1 MYKRQYDYFNKN
13 RVDIFLLKLLRT
25 THLLKIKKNKFLPH
39 SNRICFK
46 KNIYRYFHIIVH
58 KIYLELCR

>member
-25 THLLKIKKNKFLPH
+25 THLLKIKKQILTT
-39 SNRICFK
+39 
-46 KNIYRYFHIIVH
+46 
-58 KIYLELCR
+58 